1 MFYPGNL
8 IVPADFVSIC
18 AEAFAGC
25 KRLMSANVPKD
36 LTNIDETAFTDCP
49 AEDVFFDFC
58 GDEDGYEGNDETD
71 DECNDDCDDEYIC
84 RQARAAS
91 KYSAL

>member
-1 MFYPGNL
+1 MNVLSGDL

-25 KRLMSANVPKD
+25 KRLTSANVPKD
-36 LTNIDETAFTDCP
+36 LTNVDGTAFTDCP

-58 GDEDGYEGNDETD
+58 GDEDGDEDGYEGNDETD
-71 DECNDDCDDEYIC
+71 YE
-84 RQARAAS
+84 
-91 KYSAL
+91 

>member
-1 MFYPGNL
+1 
-8 IVPADFVSIC
+8 
-18 AEAFAGC
+18 
-25 KRLMSANVPKD
+25 MSANVPKD
-36 LTNIDETAFTDCP
+36 LTNIDETAFTDSP

-58 GDEDGYEGNDETD
+58 GDEDGDETDDECNDETD